1 MQNTPVV
8 CFMCTF
14 TAGGLKAATLDGK
27 LCILQEGR
35 ERKFRKSVQQI
46 TFSGDFAKK
55 SGQKILYITER
66 AVFELKN
73 KGLELVEIAPGV
85 DLEKDIIA
93 QMDFVPHISPELKQ
107 MDKRIFEK
115 GLMHI
120 QI

>member
-1 MQNTPVV
+1 M
-8 CFMCTF
+8 
-14 TAGGLKAATLDGK
+14 
-27 LCILQEGR
+27 
-35 ERKFRKSVQQI
+35 
-46 TFSGDFAKK
+46 
-55 SGQKILYITER
+55 
-66 AVFELKN
+66 
-73 KGLELVEIAPGV
+73 EIAPGV